1 MLAIRVHEFG
11 GAEVP
16 LLQEVSFLAYGPGQL
31 RVRQGVVIPVLRKES
46 QTGQHLGQV
55 ACLMHGF
62 ILESMSAPIDADV
75 LGFTLKRDRPAQ
87 TQL

>member
-16 LLQEVSFLAYGPGQL
+16 LLQDVSFLAYGPGQL

-46 QTGQHLGQV
+46 
-55 ACLMHGF
+55 
-62 ILESMSAPIDADV
+62 
-75 LGFTLKRDRPAQ
+75 
-87 TQL
+87 

>member
-1 MLAIRVHEFG
+1 LPQDVSLFAHDPNQVQVQQ
-11 GAEVP
+11 GAVT
-16 LLQEVSFLAYGPGQL
+16 QA
-31 RVRQGVVIPVLRKES
+31 LRKES

-62 ILESMSAPIDADV
+62 ILESMSAQIVADV
-75 LGFTLKRDRPAQ
+75 PGVIAKRDISAQ